1 MQVLSRFLKGLVLI
15 LTGSAVWLSLFPS
28 LENHTT
34 ISLQKYT
41 TYQCKVNVFF
51 SLLKERCFNAQESA
65 LSCALKAGAR
75 DRLNAFNMKYINR
88 LTISLFLLHDK
99 TFHSY

>member
-1 MQVLSRFLKGLVLI
+1 MDVQQLPDDVYIDVLSQMCLFC
-15 LTGSAVWLSLFPS
+15 LFPS